1 MWYSQTANGWFKYD
15 LLQGNSPAE
24 CPYTDT
30 LFWMEHLSDSATF
43 LVPNINSWR
52 KLCCHVGSAVFDQ
65 LSPGKTFTSCRFR
78 STLLTM
84 CPEAGPYDIAIMLW
98 AAEWC
103 WYQRLFWWFTESW
116 FQESWLLMGLRRRPV
131 TSLRDLGNPC
141 HNPELDNYT
150 KASYWYMNMQMQMLT
165 QMMVKPN

>member
-1 MWYSQTANGWFKYD
+1 MSFHGYTVLERNYRHFKY
-15 LLQGNSPAE
+15 S
-24 CPYTDT
+24 T
-30 LFWMEHLSDSATF
+30 TF
-43 LVPNINSWR
+43 LVLNINSRR
-52 KLCCHVGSAVFDQ
+52 KPCCHVGSAVFDQ
-65 LSPGKTFTSCRFR
+65 LSSGKTFTSCRFR

-131 TSLRDLGNPC
+131 TSLRDLGNPSE
-141 HNPELDNYT
+141 NPQLDTYI
-150 KASYWYMNMQMQMLT
+150 KASYWYMNMQIQMLR